1 MSRSLSGGENILGG
15 DETGNFSEE
24 KGRNKDKEG
33 IHGHTFGEMVVFAL

>member
-1 MSRSLSGGENILGG
+1 MGRISVLGR

-33 IHGHTFGEMVVFAL
+33 IHGHTFGEMVVFIL